1 MAYCQREQVRV
12 EDFQPVD
19 FIHEHRVDAH
29 NLARNLVLSSVGRH
43 AWFLSPASGVCKAEW
58 LSPRERET
66 RFAQLSRFTSPFF
79 SFAKTFYY
87 QHRFKI
93 FPFFTIFSKNY
104 VNEIS
109 AIKLLVGGLE
119 H

>member
-12 EDFQPVD
+12 EDFQSVD

-58 LSPRERET
+58 LSPRERERLDLRNYHDSLV
-66 RFAQLSRFTSPFF
+66 RFSHLQKHFITNTDSR
-79 SFAKTFYY
+79 Y
-87 QHRFKI
+87 
-93 FPFFTIFSKNY
+93 FPFLPFS
-104 VNEIS
+104 
-109 AIKLLVGGLE
+109 
-119 H
+119 

>member
-12 EDFQPVD
+12 EDFQSVD

-58 LSPRERET
+58 LSPRERERLDLRNYHDSLV
-66 RFAQLSRFTSPFF
+66 RFSHLQKHFITNTDSR
-79 SFAKTFYY
+79 Y
-87 QHRFKI
+87 
-93 FPFFTIFSKNY
+93 FPFLPFSQK
-104 VNEIS
+104 IM
-109 AIKLLVGGLE
+109 
-119 H
+119 